1 MSIPITQEDR
11 AVAKPPR
18 GKFLNFMILL
28 LIIGDLQ
35 IPYFL
40 LNPDALSTIY
50 TGLPSWYPV
59 YAILGLA
66 SNVAIILG
74 MWWMKRWSVYLLAL
88 YFVSKV
94 AFDFN
99 YVLPEQQFLVFATT
113 AVGAVLWAWAIY
125 RKWAFFD

>member
-1 MSIPITQEDR
+1 MSIPIAQEGH
-11 AVAKPPR
+11 AVAKPSR

-40 LNPDALSTIY
+40 LNPAALGTVY
-50 TGLPSWYPV
+50 GDLPSWYAV

-66 SNVAIILG
+66 SNVAIIIG
-74 MWWMKRWSVYLLAL
+74 MWSMKKWSAYLLAL

-94 AFDFN
+94 AFDFAFI
-99 YVLPEQQFLVFATT
+99 LPSQQLPVFATS
-113 AVGAVLWAWAIY
+113 AVGAGLWAWAIY